1 MRHMISLNY
10 DAGSRRT
17 ESLANEKAGVAG
29 LHVGGRRQAEEP
41 ERDRRLI
48 FSADCAE
55 AFGIPSKYGIDRN
68 VR

>member
-17 ESLANEKAGVAG
+17 ESLANEKAAVVG
-29 LHVGGRRQAEEP
+29 LQEEP